1 MKMIKR
7 LQSCLNRILRIIC
20 GCLLGF
26 MAVLTCYQVFM
37 RYVMKN
43 PSTMSEDILSYSFV
57 WLSLLAAALVFGERD
72 HMNLTFFVNKLPG
85 TANCV
90 LQIFTELLNL
100 FIAIIV
106 FLFGGIKF
114 MGVGALQ
121 VSPTLGIT
129 MNVIYSIMPISGILV
144 AIYSVINIMELLT
157 GWRLEDKA

>member
-1 MKMIKR
+1 M
-7 LQSCLNRILRIIC
+7 C
-20 GCLLGF
+20 F
-26 MAVLTCYQVFM
+26 A
-37 RYVMKN
+37 
-43 PSTMSEDILSYSFV
+43 
-57 WLSLLAAALVFGERD
+57 
-72 HMNLTFFVNKLPG
+72 
-85 TANCV
+85 
-90 LQIFTELLNL
+90 ELLNL